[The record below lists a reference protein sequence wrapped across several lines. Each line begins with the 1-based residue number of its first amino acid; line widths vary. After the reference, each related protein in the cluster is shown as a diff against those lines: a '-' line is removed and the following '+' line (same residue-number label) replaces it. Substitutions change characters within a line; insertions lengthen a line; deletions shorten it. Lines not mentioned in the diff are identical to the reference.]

1 MTTLVF
7 AKNATAGDNETVISA
22 KRGRLRGYDA
32 AALPTDSTTIAFH
45 DCATTGAIAGA
56 NKIMDLVIPGGA
68 NANTYIPADGVL
80 FKLGLVVD
88 ADAETAGCVVFYTE

>member
-22 KRGRLRGYDA
+22 KRGRFRGYDA
-32 AALPTDSTTIAFH
+32 AADSAATTIAFH
-45 DCATTGAIAGA
+45 DCAATGDIAGG
-56 NKIMDLVIPGGA
+56 NKIMDLVIPAGA

-80 FKLGLVVD
+80 FKTGLCVD

>member
-1 MTTLVF
+1 MTTLVL
-7 AKNATAGDNETVISA
+7 AKNATAGDNNTVISA

-32 AALPTDSTTIAFH
+32 AADTAETTIAFH
-45 DCATTGAIAGA
+45 DCATTGAIAGG

-80 FKLGLVVD
+80 FKTGLTVD

>member
-1 MTTLVF
+1 MTTLVL
-7 AKNATAGDNETVISA
+7 AKNATAGDNNTVISA
-22 KRGRLRGYDA
+22 KRGRFRGYDA
-32 AALPTDSTTIAFH
+32 AADAAATTIAFH